1 MKTIIKTLLLLTV
14 YCSLNTVFAQA
25 PEKMSYQAVIRNTS
39 NALVTNQPVGMQVTI
54 LQGSATGTEV
64 YKEIFNPNPQTNI
77 NGLVTVEIG
86 TGTPLTGTFAG
97 IDWANGPYFVK
108 TETDPTGGTSYTIV
122 GTSQLMSVPYA
133 LYAKT
138 SGSSGWGLSGN
149 IGTNSSTNF
158 IGTTD
163 NQDLVFKRNNV
174 LSGKISGENT
184 SFGLYSLFDNTSGTG
199 NTAIGREALTF
210 NTTGSNNIAVG
221 LYALSSN
228 TSGNT
233 NNAIGVSA
241 LSHNTTGISNTAMG
255 SFSLGSNTIG
265 NQNTAIGSSALAFN
279 TTAINNTAVGSAG

>member
-149 IGTNSSTNF
+149 SGTNPSSNYIGTQ
-158 IGTTD
+158 D
-163 NQDLVFKRNNV
+163 NNDIIFRRFGV
-174 LSGKISGENT
+174 LSGRISPTNT
-184 SFGLYSLFDNTSGTG
+184 SFGRNSLLNIISNPSAFYNTSFGVGSLQANTG
-199 NTAIGREALTF
+199 SSNTAIGYESMFTNSTGNQNIAMGISSLYS
-210 NTTGSNNIAVG
+210 NTTGENNVALG
-221 LYALSSN
+221 YAAMFNNS
-228 TSGNT
+228 TGN
-233 NNAIGVSA
+233 
-241 LSHNTTGISNTAMG
+241 
-255 SFSLGSNTIG
+255 
-265 NQNTAIGSSALAFN
+265 
-279 TTAINNTAVGSAG
+279 NNTAAGTFAL